1 MLNINFVPDDY
12 IQDSESR
19 RTNIMYLVLFA
30 LVMAGLGAAFGAI
43 KISQHNVAVKEK
55 LIDERLAKADQA
67 IQQFEELQKKRNDMM
82 KTALTTAGLFEP
94 VQRSV
99 LLASLT
105 NNLPVGTSLVKLEIN
120 QEAPK
125 NMPARRAATQKKT
138 KYEQARAEAEG
149 PEELS
154 PEKLLETKISIEGR
168 APSDLQVAAFI
179 ENLGASAL
187 FDNVAL
193 VESKEEKDADESKH
207 RRFRLTAMLRKE
219 VHLTADDIEN
229 IREKAQGNAYK
240 M

>member
-12 IQDSESR
+12 IQDNESR

-30 LVMAGLGAAFGAI
+30 LVMAGLAVAFAAI
-43 KISQHNVAVKEK
+43 KISQHTVAVKERM
-55 LIDERLAKADQA
+55 INQRLTKANEA
-67 IQQFEELQKKRNDMM
+67 IQQFEQLQKKRNEMM

-105 NNLPVGTSLVKLEIN
+105 NNLPAGASLLKVEII
-120 QEAPK
+120 QEEPT
-125 NMPARRAATQKKT
+125 NTTRGHTRPGRKT
-138 KYEQARAEAEG
+138 KYQQANEDADT
-149 PEELS
+149 PEDLS
-154 PEKLLETKISIEGR
+154 PEKLLETKINIEGI

-179 ENLGASAL
+179 ENLGSSAL

-193 VESKEEKDADESKH
+193 IESKEEKDADESKH
-207 RRFRLTAMLRKE
+207 RRFKLSTTLQKE
-219 VHLTADDIEN
+219 VHLTTDDIEY
-229 IREKAQGNAYK
+229 IRAKGEKNTYK